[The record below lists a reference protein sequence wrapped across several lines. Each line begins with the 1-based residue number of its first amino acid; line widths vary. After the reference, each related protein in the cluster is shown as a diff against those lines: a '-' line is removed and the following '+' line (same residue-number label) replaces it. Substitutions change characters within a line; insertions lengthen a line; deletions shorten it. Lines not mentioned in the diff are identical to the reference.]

1 MGYSLVY
8 VSDTSKDLKKA
19 DIQKVFDFTTDWNI
33 NHDISG
39 FLVYKG
45 GNFIQ
50 LLEGNEKTIKS
61 LFKRISKDNRHV
73 NVTIILEENI
83 SQHSFDG
90 YESGFFTSQNNELTR
105 GLLNYIDYLK
115 LLENP
120 KVDKLTTLA
129 EQILKAM

>member
-1 MGYSLVY
+1 MDYSLVY
-8 VSDTSKDLKKA
+8 VSDTSKDLKTA
-19 DIQKVFDFTTDWNI
+19 DIQQVFDHTSDWNI

-50 LLEGNEKTIKS
+50 LLEGNEKLIKS
-61 LFKRISKDNRHV
+61 LFKRISKDKRHV
-73 NVTIILEENI
+73 NVTIILEEKI

-90 YESGFFTSQNNELTR
+90 YKSGFFTSQSDELTH
-105 GLLNYIDYLK
+105 GLLGYIDYLK

-120 KVDKLTTLA
+120 KVDKVINLV